1 MPTIAV
7 EGAEELRETYGL
19 TLTQM
24 ETAIRRSFN
33 RALRAS
39 RARAVSQL
47 SGDPRISQRLAR
59 GRILVPRKYAG
70 TLFFG
75 ADQAVARPPLS
86 VPGRKS
92 RKGRGARSVTVA
104 GRTIPDAWIRLRGE
118 GKQRYQGLPFRL
130 VRDRARVVTVD
141 IDDEVFEAYEDV
153 LQRADAIFQPV
164 FDRELRRQ
172 VDLAVTS

>member
-1 MPTIAV
+1 MPTIAI

-19 TLTQM
+19 TLKQM
-24 ETAIRRSFN
+24 ETAIRRSFL

-39 RARAVSQL
+39 RAHAVSQL

-59 GRILVPRKYAG
+59 GRILVPRKYRD

-86 VPGRKS
+86 VPGRKR

-118 GKQRYQGLPFRL
+118 GKKRYRGLPFRL
-130 VRDRARVVTVD
+130 VRDRARVIKVD

-153 LQRADAIFQPV
+153 LQQADAIFQPV